1 MGISLNKI
9 INSRLGIGLVSLL
22 AFLIPFPIGHRLTDR
37 IGRRIAAHP
46 DSDLVRAVR
55 LNQWVARGCNPD
67 PAALDRA
74 VIETLQNSART
85 IFDLY
90 HYLHNNPA
98 AEKVIVLDKSVRP
111 LLERPEFAARGV
123 MVVGVHISNFD
134 LVMRALTR
142 KGLRPFLLTIPDPQG
157 GRKIEF
163 ELRRKAGMNLHT
175 PSLASLRAAIKYLQE
190 GGAVMTGMDRPVPD
204 PDVRPVFF
212 GHPASLPTHHI
223 TLALKT
229 GVPVVILVTIRRE
242 DGKSVIYASDPIE
255 MDRFP
260 DRKEEL
266 QRNAEKVIRVAE
278 DFIRRSPGQWSMPI
292 PVWPDL
298 MDRVP

>member
-9 INSRLGIGLVSLL
+9 INSRLGIGLASGL
-22 AFLIPFPIGHRLTDR
+22 AFLVPFPIGHRLTDAV
-37 IGRRIAAHP
+37 GRRIAAQSR
-46 DSDLVRAVR
+46 SDLVRAVR
-55 LNQWVARGCNPD
+55 LNQWVARGRNPD

-98 AEKVIVLDKSVRP
+98 AEKVIVLDESVRP

-142 KGLRPFLLTIPDPQG
+142 RGLRPFILTIPDPQG

-175 PSLASLRAAIKYLQE
+175 PSLASLRAAIKYLQD

-278 DFIRRSPGQWSMPI
+278 EFIRRSPGQWSMPI

-298 MDRVP
+298 MDQVP

>member
-9 INSRLGIGLVSLL
+9 INSRLGIGLASGL
-22 AFLIPFPIGHRLTDR
+22 AFLIPFPVGHRLTDFV
-37 IGRRIAAHP
+37 GRRIAAHSQ
-46 DSDLVRAVR
+46 SDLVRAVR
-55 LNQWVARGCNPD
+55 LNQWVARGRDPD

-98 AEKVIVLDKSVRP
+98 AEKVIVLDGSVRP

-142 KGLRPFLLTIPDPQG
+142 KGLRPFILTIPDPQG

-175 PSLASLRAAIKYLQE
+175 PSLASLRAAIKHLQE

-242 DGKSVIYASDPIE
+242 DGKSVIFASDPIE

-278 DFIRRSPGQWSMPI
+278 EFIRRSPGQWSMPI

-298 MDRVP
+298 MDQVP